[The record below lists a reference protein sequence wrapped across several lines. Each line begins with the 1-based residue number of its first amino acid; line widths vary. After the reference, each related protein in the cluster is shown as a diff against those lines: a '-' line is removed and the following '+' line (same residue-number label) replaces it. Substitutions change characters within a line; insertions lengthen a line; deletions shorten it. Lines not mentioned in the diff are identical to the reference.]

1 MLAADIFT
9 HPSIHLS
16 VNPLLILPC
25 AGYVQEAQAELI
37 EVEAE
42 TVAMRKKMRNSTS
55 IKVDF
60 MPAYLKDFLMKDDS
74 AQTLFDEGRVREM
87 QARAME
93 QELEE
98 ERRAERAEKRAAGRA
113 GRQAGR
119 EASVDE
125 FEISGISGIKPVM
138 APEEKELLE
147 ECLHDAKQLNKV
159 LRASHAKGKEAKEAE
174 TEAPDLAA
182 EAMSTSTRLLEQ
194 ALIMSRH
201 LKKKMR
207 GVRAKGLKGYLPK
220 HLQNLKDLGLT
231 PIMDAWK
238 KGLIEP
244 GVCEVVQVRH
254 CFRFG
259 FDDEGCR
266 RVKRYFSV

>member
-1 MLAADIFT
+1 MIFCT
-9 HPSIHLS
+9 VS
-16 VNPLLILPC
+16 
-25 AGYVQEAQAELI
+25 VQEAQAELI

-125 FEISGISGIKPVM
+125 FEISGIKPEM

-147 ECLHDAKQLNKV
+147 ECMHDAKQLNKV

-207 GVRAKGLKGYLPK
+207 GVRAKGLKGRLPK

-244 GVCEVVQVRH
+244 GVCEVVQVRL
-254 CFRFG
+254 CSRFG
-259 FDDEGCR
+259 
-266 RVKRYFSV
+266 V